1 MFSICCSKVVITT
14 SYIQETNKFT
24 IGANSRIVSLNFKF
38 EVAIQFQGT
47 TISSQRS
54 KHQRAKSNGVRVDL
68 AEHYIMD

>member
-47 TISSQRS
+47 ISSQRS